1 MDISKLRPV
10 SNPAEIVSII
20 DNASV
25 YGGEIWQSQSITR
38 RLTEIIKIDV
48 DRNLGYFT
56 LEAMERFSFKPEL
69 PLFVKLAYR
78 NMIFKLNPTFYEV
91 CGEKLFCNF
100 PLEARAIEARK
111 TPRYVLSNQAG
122 ISITLRRGERSVKEI
137 VHDLEVRV
145 LDASENGFAIMVS
158 GANKKQLNKYDYF
171 WLKAIDQRP
180 LTNHIFGTVSYI
192 NDKGAGLKRGD
203 VRIGLSL
210 QTSLRTDILESLR
223 RKSYLTL
230 SG

>member
-1 MDISKLRPV
+1 MDLSKLKPV
-10 SNPAEIVSII
+10 TNSAEIISII

-25 YGGEIWQSQSITR
+25 YGGEIWQPQSITR
-38 RLTEIIKIDV
+38 KLSEIINIDV
-48 DRNLGYFT
+48 DRSLGYFT
-56 LEAMERFSFKPEL
+56 LEAMERFSFRPDL

-78 NMIFKLNPTFYEV
+78 NMIFKLDPSFYEV

-100 PLEARAIEARK
+100 PNEARAIEARK
-111 TPRYVLSNQAG
+111 TPRYVLSGQAG

-145 LDASENGFAIMVS
+145 LDASESGFAILVS

-180 LTNHIFGTVSYI
+180 LNNHIFGTVSYV
-192 NDKGAGLKRGD
+192 NEKGTGLKRGD

-210 QTSLRTDILESLR
+210 QSSLRMDILESLK

-230 SG
+230 SA